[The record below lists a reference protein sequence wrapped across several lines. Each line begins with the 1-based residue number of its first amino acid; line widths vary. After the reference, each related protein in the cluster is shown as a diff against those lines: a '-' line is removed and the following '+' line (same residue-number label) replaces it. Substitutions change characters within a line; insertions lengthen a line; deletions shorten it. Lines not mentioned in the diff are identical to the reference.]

1 MSDNQLPFFGEPDL
15 GSEQSVIAPQD
26 NLERP
31 EWILALLALSG
42 IGNKKALQLIKNF
55 KSIENLRNAPSLEI
69 QKVIGKTSINLE
81 KLERVDASQPDDVK
95 ILTYFDPLYPSGIR
109 DLEDPPP
116 LLWYRGSVPEI
127 KSVSI
132 VGTRNPDEWGRKTT
146 RLIARKSSEKGFA
159 VVSGLA
165 LGIDT
170 EAHKGCLEAEAPT
183 IAILACDVRFPTP
196 KSNRQLSEE
205 IIERG
210 GCLIAEVPLG
220 SETESFALVAR
231 NRLQAAWGQSL
242 IVTQCGIP
250 SGTLHTVRNAIEL
263 GRQVVTVKPPEGAE
277 GNQYEGNRHLIEES
291 NFDVTFL
298 GGSKKFRESLRNRTH
313 GADLVLNSVSEIEN
327 YFENF

>member
-1 MSDNQLPFFGEPDL
+1 MIDNQLPFFGEPDL

-69 QKVIGKTSINLE
+69 QKVIGKTTINFE
-81 KLERVDASQPDDVK
+81 KLESLDASQPGDVK

-116 LLWYRGSVPEI
+116 LLWYRGSIPEI
-127 KSVSI
+127 KSVAI
-132 VGTRNPDEWGRKTT
+132 VGTRNADQWGRNTT
-146 RLIARKSSEKGFA
+146 RLIARKSSENGYA

-170 EAHKGCLEAEAPT
+170 EAHKGCLEAASPT

-196 KSNRQLSEE
+196 KSNNQLGEE

-210 GCLIAEVPLG
+210 GCLIAEVPPG
-220 SETESFALVAR
+220 SETESYALVAR
-231 NRLQAAWGQSL
+231 NRIQAAWAQSL

-263 GRQVVTVKPPEGAE
+263 GRQVVTVKPPEGAG

-291 NFDVTFL
+291 NFDVSIL
-298 GGSKKFRESLRNRTH
+298 GGSKKFQESFKSRKH
-313 GADLVLNSVSEIEN
+313 GADLVLNSVSEIEY
-327 YFENF
+327 YFEHF